1 MVLTM
6 ALDPPMVRRMQRGH
20 GRDVCTPS
28 FHLGDLEA

>member
-6 ALDPPMVRRMQRGH
+6 ALEPPMVRRMHRGH

-28 FHLGDLEA
+28 FHSGDLEA